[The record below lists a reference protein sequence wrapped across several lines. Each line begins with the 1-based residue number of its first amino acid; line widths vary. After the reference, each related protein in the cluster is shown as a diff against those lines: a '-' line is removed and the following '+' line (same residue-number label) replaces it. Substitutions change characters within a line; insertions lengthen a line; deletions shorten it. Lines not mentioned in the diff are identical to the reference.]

1 MKLLLESTGREIKIK
16 ARKGPGRAKG
26 TLWQGETSN
35 GVPVMV
41 VLVVCTPL
49 IAADDP
55 RQAEFEDDL
64 MVELDPTA
72 LHPEVEL
79 FPLELVL

>member
-1 MKLLLESTGREIKIK
+1 MKLLLEGTGREIAIK

-26 TLWQGETSN
+26 TLWQGETST
-35 GVPVMV
+35 GIPVMV
-41 VLVVCTPL
+41 VACVITPL

-64 MVELDPTA
+64 MVELDPTM
-72 LHPEVEL
+72 LHPEVEM
-79 FPLELVL
+79 FPLEVVL

>member
-1 MKLLLESTGREIKIK
+1 MKLLLESTGREIAIK

-26 TLWQGETSN
+26 LLWQGETSN

-41 VLVVCTPL
+41 VTCVISPL

-64 MVELDPTA
+64 MVELDPTT
-72 LHPEVEL
+72 LHPEVEM
-79 FPLELVL
+79 FPLTVVL